1 MNPDISAD
9 IRRIP
14 SWRSIVGLSLAV
26 LGGAGLHAQTAAPA
40 ARRSTSSG
48 PRLDAITDQEIRA
61 DVQFLAS
68 DQLEGRA
75 PSTRGGSLA
84 AQYVATRFKLLGLAP
99 GGEHGTYFQQV
110 TVVESKVDASAGIT
124 VSGGTGAPE
133 RLTPTEDVVAWT
145 GVEDD
150 EVNVDGDVVFVGYG
164 INAPEQTWNDY
175 AGVDVHGKVVMMMV
189 NDPPA
194 TPSEPNLFGGVA
206 LTYYG
211 RWTYKFEEA
220 ARQGAA
226 GVILIHTTES
236 ASYPFNVVQTAWTG
250 AHYSLPVEPGQPTL
264 KLKSW
269 VTDATARRIVARSGR
284 NLDDLRKAA
293 ATRGFKAVPLGLHV
307 ATTIRQTLAR
317 KESPN
322 VIGVVPGRNPSQ
334 AVIYTAHYDHF
345 GTRDPK
351 PGDAPDVDRI
361 FNGAVDNASGVSGIM
376 AVARAFVEG
385 GVTPGRSIY
394 FVATTAEESGL
405 LGSEFLATHPII
417 PNARIAANI
426 NIDSLNVLG
435 PTRDLALLG
444 QERSTLGPMIDAIVR
459 AQGRVVTGDNEPGA
473 GLFFRS
479 DHFPLAKVGVP
490 AVSLGEPEH
499 FIGKD
504 PAFAKQQR
512 DDYTSHRYHQ
522 PSDEYSPSWDL
533 AGAVQ
538 DLKALTMLGWRV
550 AQSPTMPAYH
560 ASEQFAGPRLHT
572 RP

>member
-1 MNPDISAD
+1 M
-9 IRRIP
+9 P
-14 SWRSIVGLSLAV
+14 SLRSLFALSLPIIV
-26 LGGAGLHAQTAAPA
+26 TAGVAAQAPTPAHQHSAAA
-40 ARRSTSSG
+40 AG

-99 GGEHGTYFQQV
+99 GGENGTYFQQV
-110 TVVESKVDASAGIT
+110 TIVESKVDASAGVT

-133 RLTPTEDVVAWT
+133 RLKPTEEVVAWT
-145 GVEDD
+145 GVEDAD
-150 EVNVDGDVVFVGYG
+150 VSVDADMVFVGYG
-164 INAPEQTWNDY
+164 INAPEQKWNDY

-194 TPSEPNLFGGVA
+194 TTSEPTLFGGKA

-220 ARQGAA
+220 ARQGAS

-250 AHYSLPVEPGQPTL
+250 THYSLPAEAGQPAL

-269 VTDATARRIVARSGR
+269 VTDDTAKRVVARSGR
-284 NLDDLRKAA
+284 SLDDLRKAA
-293 ATRGFKAVPLGLHV
+293 AARGFAAVPLGLRV
-307 ATTIRQTLAR
+307 STTIHQTLAR
-317 KESPN
+317 KQSPN
-322 VIGVVPGRNPSQ
+322 VIGVLAGSNPSQ
-334 AVIYTAHYDHF
+334 AVVYTAHYDHF
-345 GTRDPK
+345 GIRDPK
-351 PGDAPDVDRI
+351 PDDAPGADRI

-385 GVTPGRSIY
+385 GGKPGRSIY

-405 LGSEFLATHPII
+405 LGSEFLATHPIV
-417 PNARIAANI
+417 PNNSIAANI

-435 PTRDLALLG
+435 QTQDLALLG
-444 QERSTLGPMIDAIVR
+444 QERSTLGPMIDAIAK
-459 AQGRVVTGDNEPGA
+459 AQGRQVTGDNEPGA

-499 FIGKD
+499 FVGKD
-504 PAFAKQQR
+504 PTFAKQQR
-512 DDYTSHRYHQ
+512 EDYTSHRYHQ
-522 PSDEYSPSWDL
+522 PSDEYSPTWDL
-533 AGAVQ
+533 AGAVE
-538 DLKALTMLGWRV
+538 DLKALTLLGWRV
-550 AQSPTMPAYH
+550 AQSPTMPSYH
-560 ASEQFAGPRLHT
+560 AGEQFAGPRLH
-572 RP
+572 PKP